1 MYGTRIQRGG
11 LILERILDNNYYD
24 LFVNNALIPLHHN
37 DNEITYLNE
46 RLSLEHVPAESM
58 NACNLGLYSYNSFSS
73 IYTLN
78 SIVSLD
84 KSGITA
90 VQSDPD
96 LNLFGKDVLIGII
109 DTGIDYRHQAFKNS
123 DGTTR
128 IQSIWDQTDQNGERP
143 ESFTFGSEYGRDL
156 INKALQSDDP
166 LSIVPSV
173 DTNGHGTAI
182 SSIAAG
188 TQTNDQRFRGVV
200 PESDLVV
207 VKLKNAKKNLKDIF
221 LIPDELLCFQ
231 ESDIMLAA
239 RYLAAVSQKLNKP
252 MVICIALGTSQ
263 GGHDGNGPL
272 SSYLDYLAQLPGI
285 GVAVSAGNEG
295 NKNRHYFNA
304 TLPEVFYSD
313 FGLNAGNADSTFFME
328 IWASSPAQLSISITS
343 PTRENTRLIPP
354 SINSCINYNFNLSQT
369 NVFINNIIYEQNTGD
384 QLILLR
390 FENTFPGTW
399 NFHLENYNHE
409 SFSFHAW
416 LPAGNLITD
425 ETYFINPDPN
435 VTITSPGNA
444 LSVLTVTAYN
454 QFNNYILEESGR
466 GYTRLGAIKPDI
478 AAPGYHIPCAVPGN
492 KYGTATGTGAAA
504 AHAAGVMAMVFEWG
518 IVKENYIQMTGSL
531 VNRQLIWY
539 AMRDKAITYPNNI
552 WGYGQVEINNLFEV
566 VYGD

>member
-96 LNLFGKDVLIGII
+96 LSLFGKDVLIGII

-143 ESFTFGSEYGRDL
+143 ESFTFGSEYSRDL

-295 NKNRHYFNA
+295 NKHRHYFNA

-343 PTRENTRLIPP
+343 PPRENTRLIPP

>member
-1 MYGTRIQRGG
+1 M
-11 LILERILDNNYYD
+11 ERILDNNYYD
-24 LFVNNALIPLHHN
+24 LFVNNVLIPLHQK
-37 DNEITYLNE
+37 DSDITYLNE

-96 LNLFGKDVLIGII
+96 LSLFGKDVLIGII

-143 ESFTFGSEYGRDL
+143 ESFTFGSEYSRDL

-295 NKNRHYFNA
+295 NKHRHYFNA

-343 PTRENTRLIPP
+343 PPRENTRLIPP

>member
-96 LNLFGKDVLIGII
+96 LSLFGKDVLIGII

-143 ESFTFGSEYGRDL
+143 ESFTFGSEYSRDL

-295 NKNRHYFNA
+295 NKHRHYFNA

-343 PTRENTRLIPP
+343 PPRENTRLIPP

-518 IVKENYIQMTGSL
+518 IIKENYIQMTGSL